1 MKSRISSD
9 LVLCLALSHHLI
21 LGEGIDIKVLVKQ
34 LSEITNKTL
43 VLEHIELDDELI
55 KNDPSFFKNISKFN
69 FQNYNIDLVIKESL
83 NYFKSYTIKDSHPS
97 SRKLIILKK

>member
-1 MKSRISSD
+1 MTD
-9 LVLCLALSHHLI
+9 LKVDQLICQAKLLLNLCKIEEPFLMMIMELTIVMMILI
-21 LGEGIDIKVLVKQ
+21 LMI
-34 LSEITNKTL
+34 
-43 VLEHIELDDELI
+43 HIELDDELI